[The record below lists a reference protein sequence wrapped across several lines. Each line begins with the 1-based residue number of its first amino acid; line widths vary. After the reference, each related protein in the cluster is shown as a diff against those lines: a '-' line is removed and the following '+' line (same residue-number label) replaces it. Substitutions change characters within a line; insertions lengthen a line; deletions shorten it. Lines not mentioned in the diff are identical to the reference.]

1 MFFVARVYTAYF
13 DESYTD
19 GFLMC
24 VGGWLAS
31 DTTWGK
37 IEGRW
42 RRRIEYEKRRS
53 IKRGESAIDRYH
65 ASDLDNLKSQFAQE
79 KGWDADRRKLFTK
92 KLIDIMACNKQ
103 KINYPIGISVGI
115 FLSPLR
121 ELFPSPNK
129 ENIYKQHWAA
139 YRICMIQNLITLAEV
154 MRRLYPGEQVAV
166 IYDRG
171 PFSSAALSAFE
182 SFVGTSRTVNKKDI
196 VTVAP
201 MGWECCTALQPADM
215 IVYESRKLIKS
226 GIREQ
231 DKFRRSLQRII
242 GNGNILRVRYIGRE
256 ALAEIRESR
265 RLAPPPSPDF
275 STDED
280 IKKH

>member
-1 MFFVARVYTAYF
+1 MLLKREIGISELRPLNPNGRMFFVARVYTAYF

-103 KINYPIGISVGI
+103 KINNPIGISVGI

-129 ENIYKQHWAA
+129 ENIYKQHCAA
-139 YRICMIQNLITLAEV
+139 YRICIIQNLITLAEV

-171 PFSSAALSAFE
+171 PFSSAAL
-182 SFVGTSRTVNKKDI
+182 
-196 VTVAP
+196 
-201 MGWECCTALQPADM
+201 
-215 IVYESRKLIKS
+215 
-226 GIREQ
+226 
-231 DKFRRSLQRII
+231 
-242 GNGNILRVRYIGRE
+242 
-256 ALAEIRESR
+256 
-265 RLAPPPSPDF
+265 
-275 STDED
+275 
-280 IKKH
+280 